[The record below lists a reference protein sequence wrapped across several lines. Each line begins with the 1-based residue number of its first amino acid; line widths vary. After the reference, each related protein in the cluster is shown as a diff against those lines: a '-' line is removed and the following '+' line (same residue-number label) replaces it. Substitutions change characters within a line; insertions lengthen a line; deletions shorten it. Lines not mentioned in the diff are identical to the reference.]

1 MSGTMMIVDGN
12 ITINYCKEVLLNKK
26 EFKLSVRTL
35 NTMIKQGIGHTNL
48 KKVVENLKKSKK

>member
-1 MSGTMMIVDGN
+1 MV
-12 ITINYCKEVLLNKK
+12 KK
-26 EFKLSVRTL
+26 TNREIKLSVRTL